1 LVLSV
6 DSIFTV
12 TEVELASEA
21 VEKAGPVPV
30 PVLAAQVRRAIVL
43 LWRQAR
49 RQAPSEL
56 TITQLS
62 ALATVVRSGPMG
74 VGQLAEA
81 EALPSPAV
89 TRLADRL
96 EEAGFVTRR
105 PNPADRRGV
114 LLSATAAGRKLITR
128 REQAS
133 NTWLAER
140 LDALPRRDRLA
151 VQRAVPALWAL
162 AGEKEGD

>member
-1 LVLSV
+1 M
-6 DSIFTV
+6 V
-12 TEVELASEA
+12 TEREGLQTGAVDKEA
-21 VEKAGPVPV
+21 PVPAAI
-30 PVLAAQVRRAIVL
+30 LAGQVRRAIVL

-56 TITQLS
+56 TIAQLS
-62 ALATVVRSGPMG
+62 ALATVVRSGPIG

-89 TRLADRL
+89 TRLADKL
-96 EEAGFVTRR
+96 EEAGLITRR

-114 LLSATAAGRKLITR
+114 LLTATATGRKLMAR
-128 REQAS
+128 REEAS

-140 LDALPRRDRLA
+140 LEALPRGDRL
-151 VQRAVPALWAL
+151 VLERAVPVLWAL
-162 AGEKEGD
+162 AGEKETEKD

>member
-1 LVLSV
+1 
-6 DSIFTV
+6 
-12 TEVELASEA
+12 LA
-21 VEKAGPVPV
+21 G
-30 PVLAAQVRRAIVL
+30 QIRRAIVL

-56 TITQLS
+56 TIAQLS
-62 ALATVVRSGPMG
+62 ALATVVRTGPTG

-89 TRLADRL
+89 TRLADKL
-96 EEAGFVTRR
+96 EEAGLITRR

-114 LLSATAAGRKLITR
+114 LLAATAAGRKLIAR

-140 LDALPRRDRLA
+140 LAALPMSDRLA
-151 VQRAVPALWAL
+151 LERAVPVLWSL
-162 AGEKEGD
+162 AGEKDPEKV

>member
-1 LVLSV
+1 
-6 DSIFTV
+6 
-12 TEVELASEA
+12 LA
-21 VEKAGPVPV
+21 G
-30 PVLAAQVRRAIVL
+30 QVRRAIVL

-56 TITQLS
+56 TIAQLS
-62 ALATVVRSGPMG
+62 ALATVVRSGPIG

-81 EALPSPAV
+81 EALPSPAM
-89 TRLADRL
+89 TRLADKL
-96 EEAGFVTRR
+96 EEAGLITRR

-114 LLSATAAGRKLITR
+114 LLAATTSGEKLMER

-140 LDALPRRDRLA
+140 LEALPSSERRALE
-151 VQRAVPALWAL
+151 RAVPALWAL
-162 AGEKEGD
+162 AGERETGKD

>member
-1 LVLSV
+1 MSE
-6 DSIFTV
+6 DRD
-12 TEVELASEA
+12 ELLSEA
-21 VEKAGPVPV
+21 EGQGPFPAG
-30 PVLAAQVRRAIVL
+30 VLAGQVRRAIVL

-56 TITQLS
+56 TIAQLS
-62 ALATVVRSGPMG
+62 ALATVVRSGPIG

-89 TRLADRL
+89 TRLADKL
-96 EEAGFVTRR
+96 EEAGLITRR

-114 LLSATAAGRKLITR
+114 LLAATTAGTRLMAR

-140 LDALPRRDRLA
+140 LEALPASDRLA
-151 VQRAVPALWAL
+151 LEKAVPALWAL
-162 AGEKEGD
+162 AGEKEKEKD